1 MKIKV
6 RINNLYARVFKGL
19 ILVQKL
25 KKHMDDI
32 ALINKEQPDYIK
44 YKNIYNPLFEIIKT
58 ENVTNI
64 EYNQLKTIPKI
75 KYDIK
80 NRDYY
85 NEFQN
90 RLRVIRSKK
99 YN

>member
-6 RINNLYARVFKGL
+6 RVKNLYARVFKGL

-44 YKNIYNPLFEIIKT
+44 YKNIYNPLFEIVKT